1 MAKEINVTFDFLEKQ
16 LVCELTEQTMDV
28 LLKIRTKTGEHTFRE
43 NVYTH
48 TLKYC
53 RWNNQ
58 LKPFRSL
65 KRRVANIFRK
75 RNSLSHNSRGT
86 STQSIVNH
94 MEREEER
101 SIIGSDKRNSIHSD
115 WSDLISVDEVAEY
128 GRVYKNRKGP
138 NATSTAT
145 TSAASA
151 AKATLNT
158 FCFPSL
164 ENSQKHCAGTLYSE
178 AKRMGKLV
186 DKVTICIKYCC
197 KPTCSTQAITS
208 RTEEEDSGKDE
219 GEGELAYE
227 PHSPYYSP
235 VHPPEFYE
243 DE

>member
-1 MAKEINVTFDFLEKQ
+1 MAKEMNITYDFLEKW
-16 LVCELTEQTMDV
+16 LVCELPEQTMDV
-28 LLKIRTKTGEHTFRE
+28 LLKIRKKTGEHMFRE
-43 NVYTH
+43 DVYTH

-75 RNSLSHNSRGT
+75 GNSLSDDSRGT

-101 SIIGSDKRNSIHSD
+101 SIIGGDKRNGVHSA
-115 WSDLISVDEVAEY
+115 WSDLISVDEEAEY
-128 GRVYKNRKGP
+128 GKIYKNRKGP

-151 AKATLNT
+151 TETIIIPSASPAKKTVKNIVLVPYTPRAKEWGSWQIRLLYATSTVVSAHAVHKQLNQ
-158 FCFPSL
+158 
-164 ENSQKHCAGTLYSE
+164 EHK
-178 AKRMGKLV
+178 
-186 DKVTICIKYCC
+186 
-197 KPTCSTQAITS
+197 
-208 RTEEEDSGKDE
+208 EEESDRE
-219 GEGELAYE
+219 EGELAYE